1 MDRTARE
8 RVERYRRGQRDQV
21 RRELRELGW
30 LRPGSAWDRA
40 LERLG
45 LAALIQLRD
54 AIRAEIT
61 ASEREGVGEG

>member
-21 RRELRELGW
+21 RRELLELGW
-30 LRPGSAWDRA
+30 LQPWSTWDRA